1 MNFLP
6 EWISLLEARKLSC
19 LLERVCNVTKCHFE
33 LLKDEPQIELVILKC
48 LLALLNLD
56 PTFPHNKNICCT
68 KVGIRIPSGNRSF
81 IAKFLP
87 TYLTHVSDL
96 NDVDIHGNSYLHY
109 LADLSLEPSLKFNII
124 QSAIKSGAHH
134 FPNAENITPLQ
145 VAALKG
151 DGACVRAL
159 LFLYNSISS
168 AEIIQACGILL
179 YSTPFQGFHLPC
191 RKYFQSKIQDHLDQF
206 RANPTFY
213 LGSTMPKETVDMF
226 EHIFANIDEDTYTQM
241 HLDYKQSFAQQKQ
254 IISHTLASPCGEVT
268 SQILQKH
275 ELFSFVS
282 IFQFL
287 IDYHSYKNNSVRSI
301 CVSSVK
307 PYIKLYQNKLQS
319 LIFKRPLPSEAFSSW
334 RQLKEHFSVTFRY
347 WLLDLV
353 SIVRTHL
360 PLFSIAACLFMLR
373 EIQASLEELAN
384 LACLYLD
391 YLNKMI
397 SGKERQGIIESEMK
411 EVADCLMTFSNDI
424 ISLATDQPE
433 TVSDL
438 LQKGFMIIHCL
449 SKIKTD
455 TASNPASSTVI
466 ALLHLVLPKEGHLLN
481 RYDDQGRTPLHWAI
495 QRKSE
500 LIPYLIESGAY
511 THAIDKKSHKSALEL
526 IRSQSIVPKGTRKCF
541 KQLHDQVLPLKTL
554 SGRAIASLTR
564 DSCDSILPKELSYFV
579 YLHQPAPD
587 SSQQTTVPVTSV
599 PEDLTRLKLLR
610 ENLVAKNQ
618 IIYHF

>member
-6 EWISLLEARKLSC
+6 EWISLLEARKLNC
-19 LLERVCNVTKCHFE
+19 LLEKVCEVTKCHFE
-33 LLKDEPQIELVILKC
+33 LLKDESQVELVILKC
-48 LLALLNLD
+48 LLTFLNLD
-56 PTFPHNKNICCT
+56 PIFPHNKNICCT
-68 KVGIRIPSGNRSF
+68 KVVIRTPSGNRSV
-81 IAKFLP
+81 ISKFLP
-87 TYLTHVSDL
+87 TFLTHISDL

-124 QSAIKSGAHH
+124 QSAIKNGAHH

-191 RKYFQSKIQDHLDQF
+191 RKYFQSKIQDHLHTF

-213 LGSTMPKETVDMF
+213 LGSTMSKETVDMF

-275 ELFSFVS
+275 EFFSFVS

-287 IDYHSYKNNSVRSI
+287 MDYHSYKNNSVRSN
-301 CVSSVK
+301 CVSAVK

-319 LIFKRPLPSEAFSSW
+319 LIFKRPLPSEFSSW
-334 RQLKEHFSVTFRY
+334 RQIKEHFSITFRY
-347 WLLDLV
+347 WLLDMV

-360 PLFSIAACLFMLR
+360 SLFSIDACLFMLR
-373 EIQASLEELAN
+373 EVQTSLEEFAT
-384 LACLYLD
+384 LACLYMD
-391 YLNKMI
+391 YLKKMI
-397 SGKERQGIIESEMK
+397 SGKEREAIVESEMK
-411 EVADCLMTFSNDI
+411 EVTDCLMTFSNDI
-424 ISLATDQPE
+424 INLATDQPE
-433 TVSDL
+433 IVSNQL
-438 LQKGFMIIHCL
+438 RKGFMIIHCL

-466 ALLHLVLPKEGHLLN
+466 AILHLVLPREGHLLN
-481 RYDDQGRTPLHWAI
+481 RYDDQGRTPLHWAV

-511 THAIDKKSHKSALEL
+511 THAIDKKSQKSALEL
-526 IRSQSIVPKGTRKCF
+526 IRSLSIVPKGTRKCF

-554 SGRAIASLTR
+554 SGRAIASLTH
-564 DSCDSILPKELSYFV
+564 DSCDDILPKELSYFV
-579 YLHQPAPD
+579 YLHQPGLN
-587 SSQQTTVPVTSV
+587 SQQITVPELSSI
-599 PEDLTRLKLLR
+599 PEDLTRLKILR
-610 ENLVAKNQ
+610 ENLVSKNQ